1 MTSQGGA
8 GKQWRGGGGGEGIGK
23 MVRIGY
29 QSINRIKGPGR
40 SSDKSSESSDGVCEG
55 RDGVS
60 AIGDNVACSGRVEH
74 VVAFFAAVRTRR
86 RRIQRRMKCYRHVAV
101 KRNGRIKDSAQI
113 VEANRPLKDNNKNHI
128 FVEKPRQVSRVR
140 SMSQIYKPA
149 IRR

>member
-8 GKQWRGGGGGEGIGK
+8 GQQWRGGGGGEGIGK

-113 VEANRPLKDNNKNHI
+113 VEANRPLKDNNKEQH
-128 FVEKPRQVSRVR
+128 FC
-140 SMSQIYKPA
+140 
-149 IRR
+149 